1 MRSKFITMILIVA
14 LVLTMSACGSKTE
27 TIEGAEVETDKDTTT
42 ISTDQSEVVVSTDM
56 DKSVPLPDGY
66 PEDILP
72 VYDDLFIATASKNLD
87 GSYAIIGFTDA
98 SISDVEKF
106 YEKIFENAEVLMKD
120 VSDGNYM
127 NMGSID
133 GSSYTISA
141 SPATEGLEYETGVTI
156 IFMPLDLFEGD
167 VEEDDEEEVE
177 EELVPTGELIVPEGV
192 EMHEDYPEDIMPIN
206 TDGVIELAVAMQQNG
221 KDMIGYMS
229 TCEPDEILE
238 YYLEIFEEADNFNQQ
253 SFGPT
258 IILTGEIDGVDFEVG
273 ITINDENTGED
284 LKYKTLIRIVY

>member
-1 MRSKFITMILIVA
+1 
-14 LVLTMSACGSKTE
+14 MSACGSKTE
-27 TIEGAEVETDKDTTT
+27 TIGDTEIETDDDTTT
-42 ISTDQSEVVVSTDM
+42 ITSDQSEVVVSSDM
-56 DKSVPLPDGY
+56 SKSVPIPEGY

-72 VYDDLFIATASKNLD
+72 IYDDLFIATASKNLD

-98 SISDVEKF
+98 SISDVAKF

-120 VSDGNYM
+120 TSDGNYM
-127 NMGSID
+127 NMGSLD
-133 GSSYTISA
+133 GSSYTISS
-141 SPATEGLEYETGVTI
+141 SPATEGMEYKTGVTI
-156 IFMPLDLFEGD
+156 IFLPLDLFE
-167 VEEDDEEEVE
+167 EEEGEEEEEEEEE
-177 EELVPTGELIVPEGV
+177 EELVPTGEMIIPEGV

-206 TDGVIELAVAMQQNG
+206 TDGVIELAVAMEQGG

-229 TCEPDEILE
+229 TCEPDEILD

-258 IILTGEIDGVDFEVG
+258 IVLKGEIDGVDFEVG